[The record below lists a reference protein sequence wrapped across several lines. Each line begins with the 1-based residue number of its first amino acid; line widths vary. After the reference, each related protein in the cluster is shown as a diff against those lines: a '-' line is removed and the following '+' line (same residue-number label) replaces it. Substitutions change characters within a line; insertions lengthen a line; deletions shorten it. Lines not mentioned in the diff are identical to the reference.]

1 MAEMIPDRL
10 PANASRGEKEVFGIL
25 QGLPDDF
32 IVYYEPIISERY
44 PDFIVIG
51 PTLGILV
58 IEVKGWQP
66 KHLQGAD
73 SHQIVVL
80 EGGQPVQRPHPL
92 RQARD
97 YMYGLM
103 DYCRQQP
110 TFKTLVH
117 PEGDYQNRFLFPF
130 GFMAVLSNITQD
142 QLQNHTLGDLTTLFP
157 YPKVIPRDVLLEQWR
172 QLRPDDLPQALCKAF
187 DPWWTFPPLSE
198 QQLNGLRAIIHPEV
212 QLNLALA
219 SMPRPTAS
227 APTALESLK
236 VLDLRQ
242 ERNARALGEGHRIV
256 YGVAGSGKTVLL
268 IARARLL
275 AAQGA
280 DLRVLLLC
288 FNVSLAA
295 YLRGCLMDCRNATVC
310 HFDGWSKRNGIT
322 RHMNEDND
330 RLGERLRA
338 HLEAGGGEA
347 ETYDAVLI
355 DEAQDFAPSWF
366 QCAKAAL
373 KEPEDGD
380 LIIVGDGSQGLY
392 RGQRDIS
399 WKKLGIKAQGRTVHR
414 DFALDKNYRNSREIL
429 ELAAAFATTTDAV
442 ATEADHLQA
451 VTVNPGNAVRITGQ
465 RPVMIL
471 AQNRLQETLAVV
483 GIVQQL
489 LNGTSGFRGFD
500 EPLRP
505 EDIGLLYPRYDHSIL
520 DLKKRLEHHGPVVW
534 MTDKND
540 RSARQKV
547 NAPGLKLHTI
557 HAAKGLQY
565 RVVILLWADQLPGT
579 FENSDEATDRCLM
592 YVALTRPEDLLIIT
606 ASRPSPFVQRIQ
618 DSGQAEVQQFCQ
630 SSVLGADVIRRTA

>member
-10 PANASRGEKEVFGIL
+10 PPRSSRGEQEVFFIL
-25 QGLPDDF
+25 QGLPDDC
-32 IVYYEPIISERY
+32 IVYYEPIISARY
-44 PDFIVIG
+44 PDFVVIG
-51 PTLGILV
+51 PTLGVLI

-66 KHLQGAD
+66 KHLHGVD

-110 TFKTLVH
+110 AFKTLVH
-117 PEGDYQNRFLFPF
+117 PDGDYQNRFIFPF

-142 QLQNHTLGDLTTLFP
+142 QLKNHALGDLTTLFP

-172 QLRPDDLPQALCKAF
+172 QLRPADLPQALGKAF
-187 DPWWTFPPLSE
+187 DPWWTFSPLNE
-198 QQLNGLRAIIHPEV
+198 PQINALRAIIHPEV
-212 QLNLALA
+212 QLTLHLTPAA
-219 SMPRPTAS
+219 KPAVPVTP
-227 APTALESLK
+227 APTVLESLK
-236 VLDLRQ
+236 VLDLCQ
-242 ERNARALGEGHRIV
+242 ERNARALGDGHRIV

-268 IARARLL
+268 IARARVLI
-275 AAQGA
+275 AQGA
-280 DLRVLLLC
+280 DLRVLLRC

-295 YLRGCLMDCRNATVC
+295 YLRGCLSDCRNATVC
-310 HFDGWSKRNGIT
+310 HFDGWSKWNGIT
-322 RHMNEDND
+322 RQRDEDND
-330 RLGERLRA
+330 SLGERLRA
-338 HLEAGGGEA
+338 HLEAGRGEA
-347 ETYDAVLI
+347 ETYDAILI

-366 QCAKAAL
+366 QCAKAAM
-373 KEPEDGD
+373 KEPDDGD

-429 ELAAAFATTTDAV
+429 ELAAAFATTTDTV

-451 VTVNPGNAVRITGQ
+451 VTVNPINAVRRTGQ
-465 RPVMIL
+465 RPVLIL
-471 AQNRLQETLAVV
+471 AQNRRQETLAVV
-483 GIVQQL
+483 GIVEQL
-489 LNGTSGFRGFD
+489 LNGASGFRGFD
-500 EPLRP
+500 QPLPP

-520 DLKKRLEHHGPVVW
+520 DLKKRLERHGPVVW

-540 RSARQKV
+540 RNARQKV

-557 HAAKGLQY
+557 HVAKGLQY

-579 FENSDEATDRCLM
+579 FADSDEAADCCLM
-592 YVALTRPEDLLIIT
+592 YVALTRPEDLLFIT
-606 ASRPSPFVQRIQ
+606 VSQPSPFVQRIQ
-618 DSGQAEVQQFCQ
+618 DSGKVEVRQLCQ
-630 SSVLGADVIRRTA
+630 SLDVICLTR